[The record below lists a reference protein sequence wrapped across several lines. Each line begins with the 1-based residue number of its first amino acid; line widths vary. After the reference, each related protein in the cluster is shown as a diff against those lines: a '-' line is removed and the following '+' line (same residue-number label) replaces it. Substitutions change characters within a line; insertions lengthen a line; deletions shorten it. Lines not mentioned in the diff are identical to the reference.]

1 MATRQEMPR
10 DLIELGSTGSR
21 EGDIQWSIAFW
32 QTRSA
37 PATSF
42 HWESSSAWRMMARLG
57 WSVMNG
63 PGKLFRQV
71 KLTESLSNNKVLC
84 VIESCSFIFVIEEE
98 RGIAQGG
105 RSQVR

>member
-1 MATRQEMPR
+1 
-10 DLIELGSTGSR
+10 
-21 EGDIQWSIAFW
+21 
-32 QTRSA
+32 
-37 PATSF
+37 
-42 HWESSSAWRMMARLG
+42 
-57 WSVMNG
+57 MNG

-84 VIESCSFIFVIEEE
+84 VIESCSFVFVIEEE